1 MKGGRLG
8 AHMFDGFH
16 IHILDDCTRLQRFKK
31 KNLKR
36 AVNFFL
42 IFFKIKSIYC
52 PMLIYLL
59 TCLVVTMNNE
69 LYITIYF
76 ATM

>member
-16 IHILDDCTRLQRFKK
+16 IHILDDCTRLQRFLK

-36 AVNFFL
+36 AINFF
-42 IFFKIKSIYC
+42 IFFIKSIYC

-59 TCLVVTMNNE
+59 TSLVVTMNNE